1 MARVDLSTRGHDGQ
15 VVVEL
20 RGELDLADAA
30 SIATA
35 LRGVVA
41 RQAKIIVDMA
51 GLQYIDS
58 SGVAALA
65 HARRHARQAGG
76 DVVLAAPQRQVARML
91 SLTRLIDAFSVH
103 ASVDEAAGGTTG
115 GPPAIRPSA
124 ARAVPLSVT

>member
-20 RGELDLADAA
+20 RGELDLAAAA
-30 SIATA
+30 SVATA
-35 LRGVVA
+35 LRGVLA
-41 RQAKIIVDMA
+41 RQPKVIVDLA

-103 ASVDEAAGGTTG
+103 ASVDGAAGGTTG
-115 GPPAIRPSA
+115 GQPAIRPA
-124 ARAVPLSVT
+124 ASRAVPLSVT